1 MAEPKIN
8 AGFVRDGASK
18 ISEEDLRKVSDKAEE
33 IKAKVKG
40 PLERYV
46 GDVKMLLSMIN
57 DYLNGRYREIPW
69 TSIAAVAFALTYI
82 FSPID
87 IIPDVIPVIGLTDDA
102 LVLVVCLVLIEE
114 DLIKYQEWK
123 VANA

>member
-1 MAEPKIN
+1 MAEQKIN

-33 IKAKVKG
+33 IKAKAKG
-40 PLERYV
+40 PLGKYV
-46 GDVKMLLSMIN
+46 GDVKVLLSMIN
-57 DYLNGRYREIPW
+57 DYINGRYREVPW
-69 TSIAAVAFALTYI
+69 SSITAVAFALLYI

-87 IIPDVIPVIGLTDDA
+87 FIPDYIPVIGLADDA
-102 LVLVVCLVLIEE
+102 LVLAICLVLIEE
-114 DLIKYQEWK
+114 DLVKYQEWK